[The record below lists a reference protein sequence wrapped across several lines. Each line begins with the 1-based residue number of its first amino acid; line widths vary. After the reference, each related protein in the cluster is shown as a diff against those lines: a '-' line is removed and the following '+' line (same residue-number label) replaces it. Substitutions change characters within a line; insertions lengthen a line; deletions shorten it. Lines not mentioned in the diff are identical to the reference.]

1 MERKFDKHNKF
12 FRQKTIFKT
21 DAEKLYTEIGK
32 IQVMVKET
40 TPKDSIK
47 KFWKGIWEERK
58 ACNMSASWIG
68 NTEKENEKVN
78 EQKWEDMTVLELKAT
93 LTKSQKWKSLGSDKV
108 PNFLLNALSLLH
120 VALTSLMNEIL

>member
-1 MERKFDKHNKF
+1 MMRGEMSILSEIQINENPKTRKAKKVIGKYKITSAIEIPSIKQELKQNMQVKGQMERKFDKHNKF

-47 KFWKGIWEERK
+47 KFWKG
-58 ACNMSASWIG
+58 A
-68 NTEKENEKVN
+68 
-78 EQKWEDMTVLELKAT
+78 
-93 LTKSQKWKSLGSDKV
+93 
-108 PNFLLNALSLLH
+108 
-120 VALTSLMNEIL
+120 